1 MIIGIRGI
9 RIIHWDWENCRF
21 RHVSRVPEPE
31 FAYHLKL
38 LCRNL
43 EHLER
48 LYDAILASYII
59 LVT

>member
-9 RIIHWDWENCRF
+9 RIIRMDWENRRF
-21 RHVSRVPEPE
+21 RRVPEPE

-43 EHLER
+43 EHLEK
-48 LYDAILASYII
+48 LYILASYIT